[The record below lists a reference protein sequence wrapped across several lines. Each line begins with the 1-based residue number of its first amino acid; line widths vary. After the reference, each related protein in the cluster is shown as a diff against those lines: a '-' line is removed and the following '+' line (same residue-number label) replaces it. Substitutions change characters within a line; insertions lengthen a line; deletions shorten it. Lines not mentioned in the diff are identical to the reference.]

1 MEMLVFATKVQHAV
15 REALGEEYRVELKEV
30 RKNNG
35 VILQGLVIR
44 RGEDNIMP
52 TIYLNSFLAAYEQ
65 GITFADIIRKIVSV
79 YRDDAVGK
87 EIDISFFCDFEKV
100 KDRICFR
107 LVNKEKNKELLE
119 MAPFIPILD
128 LAACF
133 YYACEEGGVI
143 NGVIPV
149 YHSHLEAWG
158 VTDRELFECAVKNTP
173 KLFPCEIMPMKSALR
188 EMLQELEEMGEDIGQ
203 KLEQIIPMM
212 ILTNSRKTYGACCI
226 MYPKV
231 LERLAGSV
239 GGDYYL
245 IPSSVHEFILLPL
258 SQGRSAEELKEM
270 IAEVNSSEIPP
281 EDVLSDS
288 LYLYSCKERCVK
300 IL

>member
-52 TIYLNSFLAAYEQ
+52 TIYLNSFLKAYEQ

-107 LVNKEKNKELLE
+107 LINKEKNKELLE

-149 YHSHLEAWG
+149 YHSHLG
-158 VTDRELFECAVKNTP
+158 GLGRDRQRAV
-173 KLFPCEIMPMKSALR
+173 
-188 EMLQELEEMGEDIGQ
+188 
-203 KLEQIIPMM
+203 
-212 ILTNSRKTYGACCI
+212 
-226 MYPKV
+226 
-231 LERLAGSV
+231 
-239 GGDYYL
+239 
-245 IPSSVHEFILLPL
+245 
-258 SQGRSAEELKEM
+258 
-270 IAEVNSSEIPP
+270 
-281 EDVLSDS
+281 
-288 LYLYSCKERCVK
+288 
-300 IL
+300 

>member
-52 TIYLNSFLAAYEQ
+52 TIYLNSFLKAYEQ

-87 EIDISFFCDFEKV
+87 EIDISFFCDF
-100 KDRICFR
+100 R
-107 LVNKEKNKELLE
+107 LINKAKNKELLE
-119 MAPFIPILD
+119 KAPFIPILD

-149 YHSHLEAWG
+149 YHSHLEVWG

-188 EMLQELEEMGEDIGQ
+188 EMLQELEEMGEDIAG
-203 KLEQIIPMM
+203 KLDQIIPMM
-212 ILTNSRKTYGACCI
+212 ILTNSKKTYGACCI

-239 GGDYYL
+239 GGDY
-245 IPSSVHEFILLPL
+245 
-258 SQGRSAEELKEM
+258 
-270 IAEVNSSEIPP
+270 
-281 EDVLSDS
+281 VLSDS